1 MKRYYKESR
10 FLALLLSVCML
21 VVSIIGGAM
30 EVKAAEATPIYFLN
44 TEGWDNVYA
53 YVWGDSEALGGWP
66 GTQAQNNGGDWYTI
80 SVPRGTGFNVIFNN
94 GGGNQAGNVYV
105 NDSANTYLT
114 MNADAAYS
122 SKSAA
127 ESAVG
132 YVNAVTRVYFY
143 NSQNWSTVSAYTYGS
158 KEFLGGWPGTVATAD
173 GDGWYYIDVP
183 QVATDGFNI
192 IFNDNNNGNQAG
204 DVYITDTS
212 NVYLTMTADTKYASK
227 DAALAAL
234 GVSGGSSS
242 TDSDHS
248 GSGSSDSGNTENI
261 TPDISYD
268 VDLYG
273 VGASLPYVEMEAE
286 EAATNG
292 EILAKSIT
300 FMTDIQSEAS
310 NRSAV
315 KLDATGEY
323 VEFVLTQTANTLVLR
338 YCMPD
343 GNSGAGLDATL
354 SMYVNGNHSQD
365 LALTSKYAWVYGE
378 YPYNNYPNN
387 GKAHRFFDEV
397 RVFLG
402 QDYAAGT
409 TIRLQKDSGDTAS
422 YYIVDLVDFEQ
433 VGGAIAKPDGFL
445 AITDYGAV
453 ANDNQDDYSAIVN
466 CISAAKSQGKGVY
479 IPAGTFHLN
488 TKQVINV
495 SDVTI
500 KGAGMWYSTLYGAG
514 AAFKIS
520 GSCQFS
526 DFAMTG
532 VSTVRDDS
540 GDLAGFEGYEAS
552 NNVVIQ
558 NIWME
563 HMKVGCWFYNSTNLT
578 IQGCRIRNT
587 YADGVNMC
595 SNVNYAMVQN
605 NHFRNTG
612 DDSIAIW
619 PWQGNSCN
627 NTIQYN
633 TVQCPTLANCI
644 AVYGGGDNKVL
655 NNHLADNITCGAGV
669 NISTN
674 FDTPNGFTGTITIEN
689 NVLER
694 CGSYEPNYNYARG
707 ALWIW
712 SSLKPISSTVN
723 FVNNT
728 VYDSCYSGVT
738 IEGGHYINSV
748 NFTDNKF
755 YAMNEHAV
763 HVRGNVTGTASL
775 SNHVVANV
783 GLTNI
788 NKESAQFTLNGN
800 VTEGIMPESSENM
813 GSTGSGSTA
822 SGSTET
828 NDAVNADIADA
839 QPVALYQDI
848 NYGGYEVSLTTGSY
862 TLSQLQALGMKNDD
876 ITSLKVPFGYR
887 VIMYQD
893 DNFGGSTKVLTED
906 TAWIGSDFNDVTSSI
921 VVEKLQYRIVSKHS
935 GLCLDIAGG
944 ENADGANVIQWY
956 ANGLACQTWEV
967 TTLADGSAVITSILN
982 GKALDVA
989 EWSAENGANIQVW
1002 GYGIQANQQWWINDI
1017 EDGYKSIISKHS
1029 GKSLDVDAWSM
1040 DGGANIIQWQFGNN
1054 QANQLWK
1061 FEAVN

>member
-1 MKRYYKESR
+1 MKLFCKKTRVTAIILSIC
-10 FLALLLSVCML
+10 LLWISGF
-21 VVSIIGGAM
+21 GGYA
-30 EVKAAEATPIYFLN
+30 EVNAADATQVYFLN
-44 TEGWDNVYA
+44 TEDWGSVYA

-66 GTQAQNNGGDWYTI
+66 GTPAQNNGGDWYTI
-80 SVPRGTGFNVIFNN
+80 SVPRGAGFNVIFNN
-94 GGGNQAGNVYV
+94 GGGSQAGNVYV
-105 NDSANTYLT
+105 SNSANAYLT
-114 MNADAAYS
+114 MNADVAYS
-122 SKSAA
+122 SKTAA

-132 YVNAVTRVYFY
+132 YVNASTRVYFY
-143 NSQNWSTVSAYTYGS
+143 NSAGWSTVSAYTYGS
-158 KEFLGGWPGTVATAD
+158 KEALGGWPGTVATAD
-173 GDGWYYIDVP
+173 GNSWYYIDVP
-183 QVATDGFNI
+183 QVATDGFSI

-204 DVYITDTS
+204 DVYITDTT
-212 NVYLTMTADTKYASK
+212 NVYLTMAADTKYASK
-227 DAALAAL
+227 EAALAAL
-234 GVSGGSSS
+234 GVGG
-242 TDSDHS
+242 
-248 GSGSSDSGNTENI
+248 GSGSTDSGNTGSGNAGTT
-261 TPDISYD
+261 TPDMSYD
-268 VDLYG
+268 VNLSG
-273 VGASLPYVEMEAE
+273 VGATLPYVEMEAE
-286 EAATNG
+286 DAATNG

-310 NRSAV
+310 GRSAV

-323 VEFVLTQTANTLVLR
+323 VEFTLPQAANTLVLR

-343 GNSGAGLDATL
+343 GNNGAGLDATL
-354 SMYVNGNHSQD
+354 SLYVNGNHSQD
-365 LALTSKYAWVYGE
+365 LSVTSKYAWVYGE
-378 YPYNNYPNN
+378 YPYNNNPNN
-387 GKAHRFFDEV
+387 GKAHRFFDEI

-402 QDYAAGT
+402 RDYAAGT
-409 TIRLQKDSGDTAS
+409 TVRLQKDSGDSAS

-433 VGGAIAKPDGFL
+433 VGGAIGKPDSFL
-445 AITDYGAV
+445 SITDYGAV
-453 ANDNQDDYSAIVN
+453 ANDNRDDYTAIVN

-479 IPAGTFHLN
+479 IPAGTFNLN

-495 SDVTI
+495 NGVTI
-500 KGAGMWYSTLYGAG
+500 KGAGMWHSNLYGAG
-514 AAFKIS
+514 AAFKVS

-540 GDLAGFEGYEAS
+540 GDLAGFEGYDPS

-578 IQGCRIRNT
+578 VQGCRIRNT
-587 YADGVNMC
+587 YADGINMC
-595 SNVNYAMVQN
+595 SNVNYAVVQN

-619 PWQGNSCN
+619 PWQGNSSN

-644 AVYGGGDNKVL
+644 AVYGGGNNKVL
-655 NNHLADNITCGAGV
+655 NNHLADNISCGAGV

-674 FDTPNGFTGTITIEN
+674 FDTPNGFTGTITVEN

-707 ALWIW
+707 ALWLW
-712 SSLKPISSTVN
+712 SSQRPITSTVN

-728 VYDSCYSGVT
+728 VYDSSYSGIT
-738 IEGGHYINSV
+738 IEGGNEISNV
-748 NFTDNKF
+748 NFTNNKF
-755 YAMNEHAV
+755 YAMKEYAV
-763 HVRGNVTGTASL
+763 HVRGSVPGSATLT
-775 SNHVVANV
+775 NHVVANV

-788 NKESAQFTLNGN
+788 NKESAQFTINGG
-800 VTEGIMPESSENM
+800 VTEGTMPENSE
-813 GSTGSGSTA
+813 STGSGSADT
-822 SGSTET
+822 G
-828 NDAVNADIADA
+828 NAGTDGGVSANIADT
-839 QPVALYQDI
+839 QPVTLYQDI
-848 NYGGYEVSLTTGSY
+848 NYGGYKISLTAGRY

-887 VIMYQD
+887 VTLYND
-893 DNFGGSTKVLTED
+893 DNFGGATRVLTAD

-944 ENADGANVIQWY
+944 NTADGANVIQWQ
-956 ANGLACQTWEV
+956 ANGLPCQTWEV
-967 TTLADGSAVITSILN
+967 TALADGSFVISSLMN
-982 GKALDVA
+982 GKVLDVA
-989 EWSAENGANIQVW
+989 EISAENGANIHVW
-1002 GYGIQANQQWWINDI
+1002 NYVGQANQQWWINDVA
-1017 EDGYKSIISKHS
+1017 DGYKRIISKHS

-1040 DGGANIIQWQFGNN
+1040 DGGANIIQWQFGDN